1 MNKIVRAHYP
11 VELLPIDLR
20 ELAGSART
28 VTVTI
33 EADDSPAKAQSREE
47 ILAGML
53 EARNRLSVAPE
64 DDPVER
70 IRKLRD
76 EWDD

>member
-1 MNKIVRAHYP
+1 
-11 VELLPIDLR
+11 
-20 ELAGSART
+20 
-28 VTVTI
+28 
-33 EADDSPAKAQSREE
+33 
-47 ILAGML
+47 ML